1 MFVAERGLRLENM
14 NMGLNSARER
24 YRKSYRKPETGN
36 PRVTVAS
43 DQTN

>member
-14 NMGLNSARER
+14 NMGLNSAGER

-43 DQTN
+43 DQSS